1 MHDQWT
7 ESSLPDNNIG
17 LRNLLEYI
25 HKSRGI
31 DFTLYRFST
40 FRRRLEL
47 RLAET
52 STHNYR
58 EYLEYLRS
66 HPDEIDIFIQA
77 VTIKLSN
84 FFRDPLVYEFLYS
97 YVLPEM
103 LTGNHFLNIWSVGC
117 ARGEEPYSLAIM
129 IHDLRKLTKKSC
141 DVKIL
146 GTDIDP
152 EALKQAMK
160 GEYREDDLFEVKK
173 KYLDRYFTRP
183 QNSGRTH
190 TTALFRISDEIKSM
204 VTFERADIINS
215 GKLRDTLSNNYQLIL
230 CRNVLIY
237 VNRNFQ
243 EKVQSNLSEMISEN
257 GYLVIGETETLA
269 GSFRDFFIQ
278 TFPQQKI
285 FKKKPLGAGR

>member
-1 MHDQWT
+1 MHYQWT
-7 ESSLPDNNIG
+7 KSSLSEDKIG

-58 EYLEYLRS
+58 EYLEFLRA
-66 HPDEIDIFIQA
+66 HPEEIDIFIQA
-77 VTIKLSN
+77 LTIKLSN
-84 FFRDPLVYEFLYS
+84 FFRNPLVYEFLYS

-103 LTGNHFLNIWSVGC
+103 LAENHFLKIWSIGC
-117 ARGEEPYSLAIM
+117 ARGEEPYSVAIM
-129 IHDLRKLTKKSC
+129 IHDLKKLTRKSC

-146 GTDIDP
+146 GTDIDS
-152 EALKQAMK
+152 EALEQAMK

-173 KYLDRYFTRP
+173 KYLDTYFTRT

-190 TTALFRISDEIKSM
+190 PTALFRINDEIKSM
-204 VTFERADIINS
+204 VAFERADIMNWE
-215 GKLRDTLSNNYQLIL
+215 KLRETHSNDYQLIL

-237 VNRNFQ
+237 MTRNLQ
-243 EKVQSNLSEMISEN
+243 EKVQSNLSEMIIEN

-269 GSFRDFFIQ
+269 GSLRDFFIKIL
-278 TFPQQKI
+278 PEKKI
-285 FKKKPLGAGR
+285 FKKKPL